1 MNKTEM
7 IKVISET
14 TEISQKDVTVVIDA
28 MQNIIKNT
36 VSNGDK
42 VAITGFATF
51 DKKHVPAKKGVSK
64 LGGTEK
70 EWSSPAKDVIKV
82 SLSKAYSN
90 IE

>member
-1 MNKTEM
+1 MNKTEL
-7 IKVISET
+7 IKAISET
-14 TEISQKDVTVVIDA
+14 TEISQKNVAAVIET
-28 MQNIIKNT
+28 MQEVIKNT

-64 LGGTEK
+64 LGGVEK
-70 EWSSPAKDVIKV
+70 EWNTPEKDVIKV
-82 SLSKAYSN
+82 SLSKSYSN